1 MAGLLDGTNRGVRS
15 VREGVVELTGA
26 VATQDDLEEVV
37 REIMGLDEV
46 LDVDTTDVDVG

>member
-1 MAGLLDGTNRGVRS
+1 VADLLDGTSLEVRS

-26 VATQDDLEEVV
+26 VATQGDLEEVV

-46 LDVDTTDVDVG
+46 LDVDTTNVDVG